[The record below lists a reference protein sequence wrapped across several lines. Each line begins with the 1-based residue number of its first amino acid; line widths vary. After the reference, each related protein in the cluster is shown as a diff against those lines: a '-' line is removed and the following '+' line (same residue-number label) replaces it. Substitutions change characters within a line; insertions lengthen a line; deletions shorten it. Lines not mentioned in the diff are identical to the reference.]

1 MQCINTQNW
10 SYCRF
15 QKDNFLAMITFGADP
30 ESLESGRLDY
40 YVTVLMDE
48 IHEVFQRSFGS
59 LAEACM
65 FLNENYKDWNFEDQT
80 APKSGCS
87 TCAAH

>member
-1 MQCINTQNW
+1 MQSVNTSNW
-10 SYCRF
+10 TYSRYNNG
-15 QKDNFLAMITFGADP
+15 NFMALVTFGADP
-30 ESLESGRLDY
+30 ESIQEDRLEY
-40 YVTVLMDE
+40 YVTVLENE
-48 IHEVFQRSFGS
+48 INETFQQQFPT

-65 FLNENYKDWNFEDQT
+65 FLNANYGDWTFEDQT